1 MGGHGGLNI
10 LGQKSWNVY
19 GQEQRAKVRRDEEE
33 FAARDEEDPDAG
45 SLPKG
50 ASGPAP
56 RPAGHVGELPTAH
69 HVTLAGHEG
78 PVLACRFSR
87 GGSYL
92 LTCGKDR
99 TFKLWN
105 PFKGSLIKTY
115 EGHAHEVRD
124 VACAIDNSRLATC
137 GGDKQV
143 FLWDVS
149 TGQKIRRFRGHEAAV
164 NAVRFAANDQCVV
177 SAGYDRSVRF
187 FDCRSNSADPIQ
199 SVVEWSDSVTCV
211 CVHGGGHRVSG
222 GSVDGTVRTLDVR
235 AGRTHR
241 DDLGHPVTS
250 LSVSGD
256 DQCLLAGMLDS
267 RMCLLDASDGSVMAE
282 YRGHVSD
289 VTKVDSALTLGDG
302 HAVSGSEDG
311 RVVFWELVDA
321 TVDIELDAHP
331 GKVVCGLDYHP
342 KRHAMVTSATDGTA
356 KVWLPEGVAGTDF
369 D

>member
-87 GGSYL
+87 GGSYV

-115 EGHAHEVRD
+115 EGHAHEVATWR
-124 VACAIDNSRLATC
+124 APSTTRGSRRAAGTSRCSC
-137 GGDKQV
+137 GTSAPD
-143 FLWDVS
+143 
-149 TGQKIRRFRGHEAAV
+149 RR
-164 NAVRFAANDQCVV
+164 
-177 SAGYDRSVRF
+177 Y
-187 FDCRSNSADPIQ
+187 
-199 SVVEWSDSVTCV
+199 
-211 CVHGGGHRVSG
+211 
-222 GSVDGTVRTLDVR
+222 
-235 AGRTHR
+235 
-241 DDLGHPVTS
+241 
-250 LSVSGD
+250 
-256 DQCLLAGMLDS
+256 
-267 RMCLLDASDGSVMAE
+267 DASEG
-282 YRGHVSD
+282 
-289 VTKVDSALTLGDG
+289 TKP
-302 HAVSGSEDG
+302 
-311 RVVFWELVDA
+311 R
-321 TVDIELDAHP
+321 
-331 GKVVCGLDYHP
+331 
-342 KRHAMVTSATDGTA
+342 
-356 KVWLPEGVAGTDF
+356 
-369 D
+369 

>member
-19 GQEQRAKVRRDEEE
+19 GQEQRANVRRDEEE

-87 GGSYL
+87 GGSYV

-124 VACAIDNSRLATC
+124 VACAIDNSRLTTC
-137 GGDKQV
+137 GGTV
-143 FLWDVS
+143 YGT
-149 TGQKIRRFRGHEAAV
+149 TGRFDEGWYEIGV
-164 NAVRFAANDQCVV
+164 QP
-177 SAGYDRSVRF
+177 G
-187 FDCRSNSADPIQ
+187 FD
-199 SVVEWSDSVTCV
+199 
-211 CVHGGGHRVSG
+211 GGE
-222 GSVDGTVRTLDVR
+222 
-235 AGRTHR
+235 
-241 DDLGHPVTS
+241 VTS
-250 LSVSGD
+250 NHYL
-256 DQCLLAGMLDS
+256 C
-267 RMCLLDASDGSVMAE
+267 
-282 YRGHVSD
+282 
-289 VTKVDSALTLGDG
+289 TLYIYIYM
-302 HAVSGSEDG
+302 
-311 RVVFWELVDA
+311 F
-321 TVDIELDAHP
+321 I
-331 GKVVCGLDYHP
+331 
-342 KRHAMVTSATDGTA
+342 
-356 KVWLPEGVAGTDF
+356 
-369 D
+369 